1 MKQSLHIIKV
11 GGNILDDES
20 KLNLF
25 LEAFAAIKGNKI
37 LVHGGGKLA
46 TQMAEKLGIPQKL
59 VEGRRITDA
68 ETLKLE
74 ELPRQKFDTED
85 VIELIVGIVP
95 TPIVVVANCWQ
106 PLLGLIPIT
115 VYVVLIV
122 GVVITSE
129 PFAAIGFHE

>member
-46 TQMAEKLGIPQKL
+46 TLMAEKLNIPQKM
-59 VEGRRITDA
+59 VEAR
-68 ETLKLE
+68 
-74 ELPRQKFDTED
+74 
-85 VIELIVGIVP
+85 
-95 TPIVVVANCWQ
+95 
-106 PLLGLIPIT
+106 
-115 VYVVLIV
+115 
-122 GVVITSE
+122 
-129 PFAAIGFHE
+129 GFESHLN